1 MGSRFVVARIKRLIF
16 ALRVPRQTIMK
27 IEVTD
32 VPNEHDDAFVASQ
45 LRACNAAFTVR
56 DFKLLRVFARDADGS
71 IIGGLLADTYWQYL
85 EVHVLWVSE
94 AHRNAGH
101 ATRLLNA
108 AESEAR
114 QRGCKH
120 AFLDTFS
127 FQSLGFYLKL
137 GYGEFCRLEEFSGK
151 HERHYLHKRLDERH
165 P

>member
-1 MGSRFVVARIKRLIF
+1 
-16 ALRVPRQTIMK
+16 MK

-32 VPNEHDDAFVASQ
+32 APNEHDDAFVASQ
-45 LRACNAAFTVR
+45 LRAYNAAFIVR
-56 DFKLLRVFARDADGS
+56 DFKLLRVLAPDADGS

-127 FQSLGFYLKL
+127 FQSLGFYHKL
-137 GYGEFCRLEEFSGK
+137 GYGEFGRLEEFSGK

>member
-27 IEVTD
+27 IEITD

-45 LRACNAAFTVR
+45 LRAYNAAFTVG

-108 AESEAR
+108 AESETR

-127 FQSLGFYLKL
+127 FQSLGFFTSSAMASSAAWGSSAANMNGTICIKA
-137 GYGEFCRLEEFSGK
+137 R
-151 HERHYLHKRLDERH
+151 
-165 P
+165 